1 MSVTHAT
8 FTLERTYPVPPAEV
22 FAAWSDPAAKAAWF
36 AGPDAGHRLDFRIG
50 GHESCQGRAPGGD
63 PLAFESVYRD
73 IVPDE
78 RIVYSSTLSAGERL
92 STVSITTVEF
102 VPAPDGTRLVL
113 TEQGTFLDGMEQPQW
128 REQGTKDQLTTL
140 AAVVRRS
147 RQDMSS

>member
-63 PLAFESVYRD
+63 PLTFESVYRD

-92 STVSITTVEF
+92 STVSSPPSSSYRRRT
-102 VPAPDGTRLVL
+102 VPA
-113 TEQGTFLDGMEQPQW
+113 
-128 REQGTKDQLTTL
+128 
-140 AAVVRRS
+140 S
-147 RQDMSS
+147 C